1 MTIYTNGDDAYGWIR
16 TRKCGLG
23 PVKVTTGTTEAMVAD
38 ASKDDVFD
46 LMLHEACEDASG
58 MPFGTVKKIGRG
70 KVRITGPG
78 TVITY
83 ELCHWKHVM

>member
-1 MTIYTNGDDAYGWIR
+1 MTIYTKGDDVYGWIR

-23 PVKVTTGTTEAMVAD
+23 PVKVTTCTTEATIAD
-38 ASKDDVFD
+38 ASKAEVFEF
-46 LMLHEACEDASG
+46 MLHEACADASG
-58 MPFGTVKKIGRG
+58 MLFGTVKKIGSG
-70 KVRITGPG
+70 KVKITSPG